1 MKHLTIPAI
10 MAAALISSCSPGND
24 VSCKLDAVD
33 FTQVSINDSF
43 WRQRLDVNEKVT
55 IPHAIRKCYDE
66 GRVDNF
72 IFAGGLKEGR
82 FRGHFGFDDS
92 DVYKVL
98 EGMAFS
104 YSVSK
109 DEAMRQQMDTLISY
123 IAAAQQPD
131 GYLYTP
137 YTLKCRDYMNI
148 WCTYDKERYDN
159 LASSH
164 EFYNM
169 GHMYE
174 AAVAH
179 CIATGQRN
187 FLDIATRSADHLYD
201 LFGPGKTEAM
211 PGHEEI
217 EIGLLKLYRVTS
229 EPRYLELA
237 KTFMDRR
244 GHGLMNYDPYFQD
257 QKPVVEQTEA
267 VGHAVRAN
275 YLFTAMADYANL
287 AADKEYEAAVDSLW
301 ENVVGKKLYLTGGL
315 GSWPAKEAYGENY
328 SLPNNGYAETC
339 ASIAGVYWNQRM
351 FLLHG
356 ESKYIDVLE
365 RILYNG
371 LISGIS
377 LDGTKFFYPNMLS
390 TENAGTGFNRG
401 NNGRSEWFDCSCCPT
416 NDVRLIS
423 SVPGYVYAVKGRDIY
438 VNLYVAGNADIKL
451 GGRTVKLFQET
462 GYPWS
467 GSIEITTGSAGGY
480 ALMLRIPGWAQ
491 NKPVPSSLYSYA
503 DGLDSG
509 WSVAVNGESVPCTTE
524 NGYCRV
530 DRRWKK
536 GDKVSIRL
544 DMKPR
549 TVIADSRVTDLAGMV
564 AVECGPIVYCAES
577 IDNEGSDIF
586 REPLMANS
594 GFTTGTTGIAGV
606 KMGTVCADGRINLV
620 PYYAWNHRG
629 EGDMTVWFRQCTK

>member
-1 MKHLTIPAI
+1 MI
-10 MAAALISSCSPGND
+10 LIASIVLSSCSAGSD
-24 VSCKLDAVD
+24 ASYTLEAVD
-33 FTQVSINDSF
+33 FTQVTIADNF

-98 EGMAFS
+98 EGMAYS

-109 DEAMRQQMDTLISY
+109 DDAMRRQMDTLISY
-123 IAAAQQPD
+123 IGAAQQPD

-137 YTLKCRDYMNI
+137 FTLRCQDYSNI
-148 WCTYDKERYDN
+148 WCTYDRERYDN
-159 LASSH
+159 LSSSH

-179 CIATGQRN
+179 FIATGQRN
-187 FLDIATRSADHLYD
+187 FLDIAIRSADHIYG

-217 EIGLLKLYRVTS
+217 EIGLLKLYRVTGDD
-229 EPRYLELA
+229 RYLELA

-244 GHGLMNYDPYFQD
+244 GHGIMNGNPYYQD
-257 QKPVVEQTEA
+257 HKPVVEQTEA
-267 VGHAVRAN
+267 LGHAVRAN

-287 AADKEYEAAVDSLW
+287 TGDKAYGAAVDSLW
-301 ENVVGKKLYLTGGL
+301 ENVAGRKLYVTGGM
-315 GSWPAKEAYGENY
+315 GAVPSREAYGDDWQ
-328 SLPNNGYAETC
+328 LPNDGYAETC

-356 ESKYIDVLE
+356 DAKYIDVLE

-377 LDGTKFFYPNMLS
+377 LDGTKFFYPNILS
-390 TENAGTGFNRG
+390 TENVEEGYNSGHT
-401 NNGRSEWFDCSCCPT
+401 GRSEWFNCSCCPT
-416 NDVRLIS
+416 NDVRFIS
-423 SVPGYVYAVKGRDIY
+423 SLPGYVYAVKGCDIY
-438 VNLYVAGNADIKL
+438 VNLYVAGDADINVA
-451 GGRTVKLFQET
+451 GRKVHLIQHTD
-462 GYPWS
+462 YPWNGETNIETDTS
-467 GSIEITTGSAGGY
+467 GQY
-480 ALMLRIPGWAQ
+480 ALLLRVPGWAH
-491 NKPVPSSLYSYA
+491 NKPVPSSLYSYT
-503 DGLDSG
+503 DGREAG
-509 WSVAVNGESVPCTTE
+509 WRVAVNGADVNCAPV
-524 NGYCRV
+524 NGYCRIE
-530 DRRWKK
+530 RKWKK
-536 GDKVSIRL
+536 GDVVTVSL

-549 TVIADSRVTDLAGMV
+549 TVIADSRVKDLEGMI
-564 AVECGPIVYCAES
+564 AVECGPVVYCVES
-577 IDNEGSDIF
+577 VDNEGLNVF
-586 REPLMANS
+586 TEPLGDS
-594 GFTTGTTGIAGV
+594 PEFTTGTTEICGV
-606 KMGTVCADGRINLV
+606 RMGAITADGRINFI

-629 EGDMTVWFRQCTK
+629 NGDMTVWLKRRCE